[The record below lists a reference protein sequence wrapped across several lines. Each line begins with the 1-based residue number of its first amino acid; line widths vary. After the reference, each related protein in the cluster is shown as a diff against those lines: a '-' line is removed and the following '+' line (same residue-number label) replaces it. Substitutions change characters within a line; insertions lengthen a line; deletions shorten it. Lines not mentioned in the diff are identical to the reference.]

1 MNNVCPTKKGLENG
15 GKAMEVVDSW
25 HNDGSGKKTSD
36 VQGGYTGVTDHCEA
50 PEQDADDL

>member
-1 MNNVCPTKKGLENG
+1 MNNTCPLKGAAENG

-25 HNDGSGKKTSD
+25 FDDGSGKKTSD
-36 VQGGYTGVTDHCEA
+36 VQGGYTGMSDRCEE

>member
-1 MNNVCPTKKGLENG
+1 MNNVCPIKNGSGSG

-25 HNDGSGKKTSD
+25 HDDGSGKKTSD
-36 VQGGYTGVTDHCEA
+36 VQGGYTGVTDDCEE